1 VSEENK
7 RLFVQA
13 MEEVFNRGNLDVAD
27 ELVAPDF
34 FNHEAPD
41 SRGPEGFKATP
52 RWLRAAFPDLH
63 AELHQLVAEGDL
75 VVGRLILTGTHQGEF
90 MGVPPTGRSF
100 SVQHIHMYRV
110 ADGKVAEH
118 WACRD
123 DLGQF
128 AQLGLTPP
136 PAGA

>member
-1 VSEENK
+1 MSEESK
-7 RLFVQA
+7 RLFVHV
-13 MEEVFNRGNLDVAD
+13 MEEVFNQDNLELAD

-41 SRGPEGFKATP
+41 ARGPEGFKATP

-75 VVGRLILTGTHQGEF
+75 VVGRLTLSGTHRGEF

-100 SVQHIHMYRV
+100 SVQHMHMYRV

-123 DLGQF
+123 DLGQL

-136 PAGA
+136 SAGA

>member
-1 VSEENK
+1 VSEESK
-7 RLFVQA
+7 RVFVRV
-13 MEEVFNRGNLDVAD
+13 MEEAFNRGNLDVVD

-34 FNHEAPD
+34 FSHEAPD
-41 SRGPEGFKATP
+41 ARGPEGFKATP

-63 AELHQLVAEGDL
+63 AE
-75 VVGRLILTGTHQGEF
+75 
-90 MGVPPTGRSF
+90 
-100 SVQHIHMYRV
+100 
-110 ADGKVAEH
+110 H

-136 PAGA
+136 SAGA

>member
-1 VSEENK
+1 
-7 RLFVQA
+7 
-13 MEEVFNRGNLDVAD
+13 
-27 ELVAPDF
+27 
-34 FNHEAPD
+34 
-41 SRGPEGFKATP
+41 
-52 RWLRAAFPDLH
+52 
-63 AELHQLVAEGDL
+63 
-75 VVGRLILTGTHQGEF
+75 VVGRLILSGTHQGEF

-100 SVQHIHMYRV
+100 SVQHMNMYRV

-136 PAGA
+136 SAGA